1 MKLNWL
7 LSISAIYLAL
17 IGLLFLIAPDAVLFG
32 ALSAGASAVLV
43 AIIRVPAS
51 TFIGIAVLNWVAR
64 DAEPSKALIVVV
76 AVVGLLLWR
85 YVHARRG
92 ATLAETGA
100 AWAHASCPVCM
111 TITLVRESQATNP

>member
-32 ALSAGASAVLV
+32 TLGAGASAALV
-43 AIIRVPAS
+43 AILRVPAS